1 MSIPSRQD
9 KLEEVNLLEV
19 TPMRV
24 AEWEEVDG
32 RVMLARPTR
41 WRSGVKGVLDRFFYL
56 LSARKIRLDDIGS
69 FAWHQIDGEQ
79 TVAQIAGKLR
89 DEFGERVE
97 PAEGR
102 LGHMVRVL
110 RREGLVAYPGWDDG
124 GE

>member
-1 MSIPSRQD
+1 MSVRGRQD
-9 KLEEVNLLEV
+9 ELEEVNLLDL
-19 TPMRV
+19 TPVRV

-32 RVMLARPTR
+32 RVVLARPTK
-41 WRSGVKGVLDRFFYL
+41 WRGGLKGVLDRFFYL

-69 FAWHQIDGEQ
+69 FAWQQIDGEQ
-79 TVAQIAGKLR
+79 TVAQIAEKLR

-110 RREGLVAYPGWDDG
+110 RREGLVTYPGWDDG
-124 GE
+124 GR